1 MKISKLINLSII
13 SYLWF
18 QNVKEETVIIFWKP
32 LVFRVLKLIEIFIE
46 FNLPYSL
53 DWLIWKN
60 CILNKSYH
68 SNFQFYHQQ
77 KKSQNNDWITNWK
90 LLFFGGFYTTLKFL
104 INEFENFLRIYL
116 IFQILQFH
124 YSSIHKHF
132 WFVWKSFMGE
142 NFKINQRC
150 QDVKMSKGEEVKG

>member
-1 MKISKLINLSII
+1 MNLIFFLNCHENFPKIYLILQILQIHHFPNTFHSFGKILWMKISKLINLSII

-90 LLFFGGFYTTLKFL
+90 LLFLGGF
-104 INEFENFLRIYL
+104 
-116 IFQILQFH
+116 
-124 YSSIHKHF
+124 
-132 WFVWKSFMGE
+132 
-142 NFKINQRC
+142 
-150 QDVKMSKGEEVKG
+150 